1 MNKLKEMFYN
11 AISKDI
17 IQKNFKA
24 TGNRLAKGSLDPE
37 EEKMIVTIAKDK
49 QSKMIFLSIENE
61 EGTTYSLPLNE
72 DFIRTLNDLFEKW
85 YLLASTEFV
94 WQITNSTKWEAIPI
108 PQKKGSTK
116 LPFEPLKTIKSDSSL
131 KEAQDWIASI
141 NFLQTNQLYYKLNEE
156 GTKKQIFCK

>member
-1 MNKLKEMFYN
+1 MKKLKEMFYN

-108 PQKKGSTK
+108 PQKKRKHKAFLRTTQNNQK
-116 LPFEPLKTIKSDSSL
+116 WFKSKRGTRLNCFNQFPSDKSIIL
-131 KEAQDWIASI
+131 QKRQRRNKEKNI
-141 NFLQTNQLYYKLNEE
+141 L
-156 GTKKQIFCK
+156 